1 MATAL
6 SVLALIVA
14 LLSVGYTRLQAVEA
28 RRSRELLEKERH
40 DALTPKLAFSLK
52 PLNRGPDEDE
62 VMRLEIGLT
71 RPEGLDQ
78 LDDLRIEVRDDR
90 PRAALGVGGPS
101 AEEVRAQVWGPYRFS
116 PGVDGASGD
125 GRSVAPIA
133 YQRPDNKLPRG
144 ESLRLQMERTRAPH
158 WFSEGQ
164 DGWRKEFGSSSPV
177 RLVLHCRTG
186 DAVWVAPVEVSGTG
200 RSPNLAYR

>member
-1 MATAL
+1 MATVL

-28 RRSRELLEKERH
+28 RRSRKLMEKERH
-40 DALTPKLAFSLK
+40 DALTPEFTFSLK

-62 VMRLEIGLT
+62 VMQLEIGLIG
-71 RPEGLDQ
+71 PAGLAQ

-90 PRAALGVGGPS
+90 PRVALGSGGPS

-125 GRSVAPIA
+125 GRYVAPIA
-133 YQRPDNKLPRG
+133 YQRPDKKLPRG
-144 ESLRLQMERTRAPH
+144 ESLRLQMERTQAPH
-158 WFSEGQ
+158 WFPHGT
-164 DGWRKEFGSSSPV
+164 DGWRKEFKSSSPV
-177 RLVLHCRTG
+177 RLLLHCRAD
-186 DAVWVAPVEVSGTG
+186 DATWVAPVEVSGSG
-200 RSPNLAYR
+200 WSPSVAYR